1 LNTSTLKNRIALY
14 QLRHRA
20 RGASANF
27 QIPISNL
34 QFSMEQADQDL
45 IDLFQLP
52 PEKAIEYF
60 KGKSYAFSWDWR
72 EVWQEAQARAFTV
85 AKAMRLDIL
94 QTIRDELRIVLDE
107 GMMLRDF
114 QKDLKPKLQAL
125 GWWGNHEIVDA
136 DGVVSSVQLGSPW
149 RLRTIYETNIRT
161 IYEAGSYREMMESMD
176 DAPYGQF
183 ISVLD
188 QNTRPAHRA
197 LNGLVF
203 RLDDPFWDTHWPP
216 LDWGCRCSVRQ
227 LSDRDVAK
235 LRLTISEGAGHL
247 TDQEIIVNGEPATVT
262 VYSSG
267 NIHVATGPGWN
278 YNPGKVDWQPNVGKY
293 DGDIAKLW

>member
-1 LNTSTLKNRIALY
+1 MDIW
-14 QLRHRA
+14 
-20 RGASANF
+20 
-27 QIPISNL
+27 
-34 QFSMEQADQDL
+34 QA
-45 IDLFQLP
+45 
-52 PEKAIEYF
+52 
-60 KGKSYAFSWDWR
+60 
-72 EVWQEAQARAFTV
+72 AQARAFTV

-94 QTIRDELRIVLDE
+94 QTIRDELQTVLDE

-114 QKDLKPKLQAL
+114 QKDLEPKLKAL

-149 RLRTIYETNIRT
+149 RLRTIYETNMRT
-161 IYEAGSYREMMESMD
+161 SYEAGSYREMMESMD

-183 ISVLD
+183 MAVLD
-188 QNTRPAHRA
+188 QNTRPTHRA

-235 LRLTISEGAGHL
+235 RRLTISEGAGHL
-247 TDQEIIVNGEPATVT
+247 TDHETMVNGEPATVT
-262 VYSSG
+262 VYSAG
-267 NIHVATGPGWN
+267 NIRVATGPGWN
-278 YNPGKVDWQPNVGKY
+278 YNPGKVDWQPNLDKY
-293 DGDIAKLW
+293 DTDISKLW